1 MAYKTKVEPS
11 RVRAEMIA
19 ERVADSTETETF
31 YEYQNREHRLP
42 VITLPL
48 HVPIYRMANFRT
60 RTAQQSYLRREGKAT
75 GFFQQENED
84 AQDIQHHI
92 LIRFAEEERD
102 RSIASI
108 IDVLKGEKQRQPL
121 LITSQG
127 VVVNGNRRL
136 AAMRKLYSEDSNQYR
151 DFSHVKCLVLPST
164 ITEEE
169 VVEIEVRLQMKRR
182 TELPYDWI
190 DEAIAIRELRD
201 NGKGLKDLAA
211 LMNKSKA
218 DIEDAINAL
227 TEAEIY
233 LSDRRGTPG
242 DYEAIDFAKELFF
255 NIGASLSAKQGDAQ
269 ELSRRFAWT
278 LVEKRGKGGLS
289 GRVYNFK
296 PIFGTKAEEVAAR
309 LAERMGVELQVGA
322 DVGQESD
329 DDDFDID
336 VGEAGDV
343 SYKPLIAL
351 FDDPSSC
358 EELGDEMLDIWE
370 GIVESEKGKKR
381 AHQPLNLIQQANSKL
396 TEVDLT
402 DAAPTSLAA
411 IEKQLDAIESN
422 VARLRTVV
430 AKKIDGANRPS

>member
-1 MAYKTKVEPS
+1 MTYETKVEPS

-19 ERVADSTETETF
+19 ERVAVSTETETF
-31 YEYQNREHRLP
+31 HEYQNREHKLP

-60 RTAQQSYLRREGKAT
+60 RTAQQSYLRREGKDA

-84 AQDIQHHI
+84 AQAIQHQI
-92 LIRFAEEERD
+92 LIKFAEEERD

-108 IDVLKGEKQRQPL
+108 IGVLKDEKQRLPL
-121 LITSQG
+121 LITSLG
-127 VVVNGNRRL
+127 IVVNGNRRL
-136 AAMRKLYSEDSNQYR
+136 AAMRKLYGEDSSQHR
-151 DFSHVKCLVLPST
+151 AFSHVKCMVLPST
-164 ITEEE
+164 ITEDE

-182 TELPYDWI
+182 TELPYNWI

-201 NGKGLKDLAA
+201 SGKGIKDLSA
-211 LMNKSKA
+211 LMNKSKG

-227 TEAEIY
+227 AEADLY

-255 NIGASLSAKQGDAQ
+255 DMGSSLSSKQGEAQ
-269 ELSRRFAWT
+269 EMSRRFAWT

-289 GRVYNFK
+289 GRVYNFN
-296 PIFGTKAEEVAAR
+296 PMFGKKADEVAER
-309 LAERMGVELQVGA
+309 LAERMGVELQTGA
-322 DVGQESD
+322 EEELDTT

-336 VGEAGDV
+336 IVEAGEV

-351 FDDPSSC
+351 FDDPTTR
-358 EELGDEMLDIWE
+358 EDLGDELLEVWE
-370 GIVESEKGKKR
+370 SIVEADKGKKR
-381 AHQPLNLIQQANSKL
+381 AQQPLNLIQQANSKL

-402 DAAPTSLAA
+402 DAAPASLAA

-430 AKKIDGANRPS
+430 AKKKSDGAKPS